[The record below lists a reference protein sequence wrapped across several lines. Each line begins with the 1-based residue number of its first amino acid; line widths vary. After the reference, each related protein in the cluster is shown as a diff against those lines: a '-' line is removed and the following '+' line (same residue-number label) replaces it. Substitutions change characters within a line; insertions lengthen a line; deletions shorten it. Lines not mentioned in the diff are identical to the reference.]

1 MRHLT
6 IPSAFA
12 VIILF
17 SLLPVVRPRSRNSS
31 IPATE
36 AHSYLGFDLNEYP
49 GDAALPVLRKTFSF
63 SSYWLGPPPGEK
75 RTTWKGKR
83 PALEAQGFGFVVLFN
98 GKDIRSLNNDADA
111 GRKGTADAGSAAK
124 SAQQEGFPTGT
135 IIFLD
140 IEEGGRLPDAYH
152 HYIRTWTEGLESAG
166 YRAGVYCS
174 GIPVSEGRSAT
185 ITTAQ
190 DIQASQWSC
199 QDCILG
205 LQPVVSTVSG
215 LFLPRD
221 NPPPQQSGF
230 LSAAVWQYAQ
240 SPRRGPIHRAV
251 SRQFRSRRKLLRPGG
266 PCSSMVSR
274 CKCCL
279 IRRSFI
285 CKMERGA

>member
-12 VIILF
+12 VIVLF
-17 SLLPVVRPRSRNSS
+17 SLLPVARPRSRNSS

-83 PALEAQGFGFVVLFN
+83 PVLEAQGFGFVVLFN
-98 GKDIRSLNNDADA
+98 GRESRSLNNDTDA
-111 GRKGTADAGSAAK
+111 GRKGTVDAGSAAK

-152 HYIRTWTEGLESAG
+152 HYIRAWTEGLESAG

-190 DIQASQWSC
+190 DIQAHSGRARIVYWVYNLSC
-199 QDCILG
+199 PPSPGC
-205 LQPVVSTVSG
+205 S
-215 LFLPRD
+215 FLATT
-221 NPPPQQSGF
+221 PPPQQSGF

-240 SPRRGPIHRAV
+240 SPRRTEFTAQCPANFDPDGNCYAPGDRAHQWFLDANV
-251 SRQFRSRRKLLRPGG
+251 ALSADP
-266 PCSSMVSR
+266 SSA
-274 CKCCL
+274 K
-279 IRRSFI
+279 
-285 CKMERGA
+285 